1 MYSPRMLCYR
11 HCFDATTRVAM
22 GLLFFLPV
30 AFDVLRAERAPV
42 NACRLPALTCS
53 CGVFAFRAR
62 KPAPAWVFAGANIIN
77 VFRRHEIRCHI
88 MWPSV

>member
-11 HCFDATTRVAM
+11 HYFDATTRVAT
-22 GLLFFLPV
+22 GLLFCLPV

-53 CGVFAFRAR
+53 CGVLAFRAR
-62 KPAPAWVFAGANIIN
+62 KAAPAWVFAGANITN
-77 VFRRHEIRCHI
+77 VSRRHQVRWHT
-88 MWPSV
+88 V